1 MKEDLILDKKINK
14 SQNKDNEFRNIIKSI
29 GNYNEKLHNSIKNKE
44 KFQSFSKND
53 KKSSSSDLCHSIKQ
67 LEDSKIFEKLSNKK
81 NNNLRGK
88 HLNLSQKYCK
98 GLLEDKKNLNENI
111 EEPNIQLMET
121 INEVTEK
128 NTCNYTKQDNSKL
141 KAVAIFDYF
150 SDKTGE
156 LSFNKGD
163 ILQIEMKEG
172 RMWKGILKEKTGLIP
187 HNYVKINSL
196 N

>member
-1 MKEDLILDKKINK
+1 
-14 SQNKDNEFRNIIKSI
+14 
-29 GNYNEKLHNSIKNKE
+29 
-44 KFQSFSKND
+44 
-53 KKSSSSDLCHSIKQ
+53 
-67 LEDSKIFEKLSNKK
+67 
-81 NNNLRGK
+81 
-88 HLNLSQKYCK
+88 
-98 GLLEDKKNLNENI
+98 
-111 EEPNIQLMET
+111 MET

-172 RMWKGILKEKTGLIP
+172 RMWKGILKEKT
-187 HNYVKINSL
+187 
-196 N
+196 